1 MIVEC
6 MHTHINKEIMRVLSI
21 QVAKLRVNYSLVGF
35 PTFHERRNDLL
46 FIYLCK
52 AKLGYNQLLI

>member
-1 MIVEC
+1 
-6 MHTHINKEIMRVLSI
+6 MRVLSI

-46 FIYLCK
+46 FIYLFIY
-52 AKLGYNQLLI
+52 AKQNWGTINF